1 MNNKFI
7 EVAPETITDNFI
19 KTIGHDSFL
28 LTAGSIDKFN
38 TMTVGWAG
46 MGFLWKKPVV
56 FVFVRP
62 QRFTYKFMEESEFF
76 TISFFDEKYKKA
88 LSYCGTHSGKD
99 VDKCAETG
107 LIPLEINSQSIAF
120 EQARL
125 IFDCKKMYYD
135 DIKPQNFIDKSIDN
149 LYSQNDY
156 HRMYVGEIVKCFVEK

>member
-7 EVAPETITDNFI
+7 TVAPKTITDNFI

-28 LTAGSIDKFN
+28 LTAGNISKFN

-46 MGFLWKKPVV
+46 MGYLWQKPVA

-88 LSYCGTHSGKD
+88 LAYCGTHSGKD
-99 VDKCAETG
+99 VDKCSETG
-107 LIPLEINSQSIAF
+107 LIPFEVNSHSIAF
-120 EQARL
+120 EQSRL
-125 IFDCKKMYYD
+125 IFECKKMYYD
-135 DIKPQNFIDKSIDN
+135 DVKPQNFIDKNIDK
-149 LYSQNDY
+149 LYPQCDY
-156 HRMYVGEIVKCFVEK
+156 HRMYIGEIVQCFVEK